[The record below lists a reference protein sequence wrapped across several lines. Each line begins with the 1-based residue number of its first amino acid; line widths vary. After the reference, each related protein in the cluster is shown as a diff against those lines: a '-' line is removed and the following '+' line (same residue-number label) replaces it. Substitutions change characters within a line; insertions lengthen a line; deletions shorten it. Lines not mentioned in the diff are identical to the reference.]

1 MPHIRRGPTAS
12 VSGPAARVPTSV
24 NVCTRLPST
33 AKTWPRR
40 SSETTCWISVMLQ
53 TRPMPFPIPKMRAPT
68 QPIARLGLTAQIA
81 TPAAVTRKDAR

>member
-1 MPHIRRGPTAS
+1 MPHIRRGPTDS
-12 VSGPAARVPTSV
+12 VSGPAASVPISV

-53 TRPMPFPIPKMRAPT
+53 TRPMPFPIPKMTAPT

-81 TPAAVTRKDAR
+81 TPAAVTRNDVR